1 MCFWIKY
8 QDGNNAAVRQLQ
20 VPRSEVTSLMLSE
33 AFINID
39 ALKSVTNCFSN
50 HCFMN
55 VGKGM
60 AWKHHPRVNLTLINP
75 QKLSPGTKVDL

>member
-39 ALKSVTNCFSN
+39 ALESVTNCFSN

-60 AWKHHPRVNLTLINP
+60 AWKHTHLTLIKP